1 MIVMLKS
8 LYLLVL
14 RLNHRCLSKVSMLM
28 LAALLSACAT
38 LPPAEPVTEPVV
50 RITETNNE
58 LAQVVSTLRANRDNL
73 TGIYP
78 LSDSHDSFA
87 ARASLIQAAE
97 HTLD

>member
-8 LYLLVL
+8 LYLIVL
-14 RLNHRCLSKVSMLM
+14 AFSKRGFPLLGMLT

-50 RITETNNE
+50 HVTETNNE
-58 LAQVVSTLRANRDNL
+58 LAQVVSALRANRDNL

-78 LSDSHDSFA
+78 LSDSHD
-87 ARASLIQAAE
+87 
-97 HTLD
+97 